1 MSSDI
6 HALSGA
12 YAVDALDD
20 IERAQF
26 ERHLVECS
34 TCAGEV
40 ESLREAAAVLAE
52 AAFMAPPAALR
63 DRILAGIETV
73 RPLPP
78 LLAPAASSS
87 VASVT
92 PAPSPVISLDVQRKK
107 RRFPALV
114 AAAAVVTL
122 IGTGVAVTQPWQDE
136 TAQVTPSAAEA
147 VLQAPD
153 AETWTKSPVT
163 GGTVKVTRSR
173 GLNQAVVQARG
184 LARLPADKT
193 YQLWLQHDGEMV
205 AAGLM
210 TDEGATT
217 VVLDGDPGTAEATA
231 ISIEPAG
238 GSTHPTNFPI
248 AMFEFE
254 QV

>member
-26 ERHLVECS
+26 ERHLAECA
-34 TCAGEV
+34 TCRSEV
-40 ESLREAAAVLAE
+40 ESLREASAVLAE
-52 AAFMAPPAALR
+52 AAFAAPPPGLR
-63 DRILAGIETV
+63 DRVLAGIETV

-78 LLAPAASSS
+78 VVSLAAEP
-87 VASVT
+87 
-92 PAPSPVISLDVQRKK
+92 RK

-114 AAAAVVTL
+114 AAAAVITL
-122 IGTGVAVTQPWQDE
+122 IGAGVAVTQPWQDE
-136 TAQVTPSAAEA
+136 TTQAPQLSASER

-163 GGTVKVTRSR
+163 GGTIKVTRSR
-173 GLNQAVVQARG
+173 SLNQAVVQSTG
-184 LARLPADKT
+184 LARLPEGKT
-193 YQLWLQHDGEMV
+193 YELWLQHDGEMV
-205 AAGLM
+205 AAGLL
-210 TDEGATT
+210 TDDAPAT
-217 VVLDGDPGTAEATA
+217 VVLEGDPGTAEATA
-231 ISIEPAG
+231 VSVEPAA
-238 GSTHPTNFPI
+238 GSKKPTTFPI
-248 AMFEFE
+248 AIFEFE

>member
-26 ERHLVECS
+26 ERHLAECD
-34 TCAGEV
+34 TCRSEV
-40 ESLREAAAVLAE
+40 DSLLEASGVLAE
-52 AAFMAPPAALR
+52 AVFLAPPAALR
-63 DRILAGIETV
+63 DRVLAGIETV

-78 LLAPAASSS
+78 
-87 VASVT
+87 VVT
-92 PAPSPVISLDVQRKK
+92 NVVSLDTVRRK

-122 IGTGVAVTQPWQDE
+122 IGAGVAVTQPWQDE
-136 TAQVTPSAAEA
+136 TTQITLSAADR

-163 GGTVKVTRSR
+163 GGTIKVTRSR
-173 GLNQAVVQARG
+173 SLNQAVVEAKG
-184 LARLPADKT
+184 LATLPDGKT
-193 YQLWLQHDGEMV
+193 YALWLQHDGVMIP
-205 AAGLM
+205 AGLLSG
-210 TDEGATT
+210 EGTLP
-217 VVLDGDPGTAEATA
+217 VVLEGDPGSAEATA
-231 ISIEPAG
+231 VSIEPAS
-238 GSTHPTNFPI
+238 GSLHPTTFPI
-248 AMFEFE
+248 ATFEFE

>member
-26 ERHLVECS
+26 ERHLAACDA
-34 TCAGEV
+34 CRAEV
-40 ESLREAAAVLAE
+40 ESLREASAMLAE
-52 AAFMAPPAALR
+52 TAAAGPPAALR
-63 DRILAGIETV
+63 DRVLAGIETV

-78 LLAPAASSS
+78 
-87 VASVT
+87 VVT
-92 PAPSPVISLDVQRKK
+92 PVVAVAPERRR

-122 IGTGVAVTQPWQDE
+122 IGVGGAVWQPWSDE
-136 TAQVTPSAAEA
+136 TSQAPSATER

-153 AETWTKSPVT
+153 AEVLTQELDNGAVVT
-163 GGTVKVTRSR
+163 LTRSVE
-173 GLNQAVVQARG
+173 LNQAV
-184 LARLPADKT
+184 LTTEDMPAPDSGT
-193 YQLWLQHDGEMV
+193 VYEVWLQHDDVMV
-205 AAGLM
+205 PAGLM
-210 TDEGATT
+210 DEPGSAT
-217 VVLDGDPGTAEATA
+217 VLLKGDPATA
-231 ISIEPAG
+231 NGAGITVEPEG
-238 GSTHPTNFPI
+238 GSEEPTGEVVTL
-248 AMFEFE
+248 FEFE

>member
-26 ERHLVECS
+26 ERHLAECDA
-34 TCAGEV
+34 CRAEV
-40 ESLREAAAVLAE
+40 DSLREASALLAE
-52 AAFMAPPAALR
+52 SAAAAPPAGLR
-63 DRILAGIETV
+63 ARILADIETV

-78 LLAPAASSS
+78 VVAP
-87 VASVT
+87 VV
-92 PAPSPVISLDVQRKK
+92 SLPERRR

-122 IGTGVAVTQPWQDE
+122 IGVGGAVWQPWSDDTSQ
-136 TAQVTPSAAEA
+136 TVSATQR

-153 AETWTKSPVT
+153 AEVLTQELDNGAVVT
-163 GGTVKVTRSR
+163 LTRSKE
-173 GLNQAVVQARG
+173 LNQAVLVTEDM
-184 LARLPADKT
+184 PAPDEGT
-193 YQLWLQHDGEMV
+193 VYEVWLQHDDVMV
-205 AAGLM
+205 PAGLM
-210 TDEGATT
+210 DQPGSAT
-217 VVLDGDPGTAEATA
+217 VLLKGDPATA
-231 ISIEPAG
+231 NGAGITVEPEG
-238 GSTHPTNFPI
+238 GSEEPTGEVVTL
-248 AMFEFE
+248 FEFE

>member
-26 ERHLVECS
+26 ERHLSDCD
-34 TCAGEV
+34 TCRWEV
-40 ESLREAAAVLAE
+40 DSLREASAVLAE

-63 DRILAGIETV
+63 DRVLAGIETV

-78 LLAPAASSS
+78 VVAPVTLLS
-87 VASVT
+87 
-92 PAPSPVISLDVQRKK
+92 DVRRK

-114 AAAAVVTL
+114 AAAAVITL
-122 IGTGVAVTQPWQDE
+122 IGSGVAVTQPWQDDA
-136 TAQVTPSAAEA
+136 TQQVELSAVDR
-147 VLQAPD
+147 VLLAPD

-173 GLNQAVVQARG
+173 SLNQAVVEAKG
-184 LARLPADKT
+184 LAALPDGKT

-210 TDEGATT
+210 PDSGPVA
-217 VVLDGDPGTAEATA
+217 VVLDGDPVTAQATA
-231 ISIEPAG
+231 VSVEPEG
-238 GSTHPTNFPI
+238 GSLHPTTFPI
-248 AMFEFE
+248 ATFEFE

>member
-26 ERHLVECS
+26 ERHLAACDACRSEI
-34 TCAGEV
+34 
-40 ESLREAAAVLAE
+40 ESLREASAMLAE
-52 AAFMAPPAALR
+52 TAAAGPPAALR
-63 DRILAGIETV
+63 DRVLAGIETV

-78 LLAPAASSS
+78 VVSPLVSAPE
-87 VASVT
+87 
-92 PAPSPVISLDVQRKK
+92 RRR

-122 IGTGVAVTQPWQDE
+122 IGIGGAVWQPWADE
-136 TAQVTPSAAEA
+136 TSQSPSATER

-153 AETWTKSPVT
+153 AEVLTQELDNGAVVT
-163 GGTVKVTRSR
+163 LTRSKE
-173 GLNQAVVQARG
+173 LNQAV
-184 LARLPADKT
+184 LTTEDMPAPDSGT
-193 YQLWLQHDGEMV
+193 VYEVWLQHDELMV
-205 AAGLM
+205 PAGLM
-210 TDEGATT
+210 DEAGSAT
-217 VVLDGDPGTAEATA
+217 VLLEGDPATA
-231 ISIEPAG
+231 NGAGITVEPAG
-238 GSTHPTNFPI
+238 GSDEPTGEVVTL
-248 AMFEFE
+248 FEFE

>member
-26 ERHLVECS
+26 ERHLAACDACRS
-34 TCAGEV
+34 EV
-40 ESLREAAAVLAE
+40 ESLREASAMLAE
-52 AAFMAPPAALR
+52 TAAGAPPAALR
-63 DRILAGIETV
+63 DRVLAGIETV

-78 LLAPAASSS
+78 VVAPV
-87 VASVT
+87 VAV
-92 PAPSPVISLDVQRKK
+92 APERRR

-122 IGTGVAVTQPWQDE
+122 IGVGGAVWQPWADE
-136 TAQVTPSAAEA
+136 TSQSPSATER

-153 AETWTKSPVT
+153 AEVLTQELDNGAVVT
-163 GGTVKVTRSR
+163 LTRSKE
-173 GLNQAVVQARG
+173 LNQAVLQTQDM
-184 LARLPADKT
+184 PAPDEGT
-193 YQLWLQHDGEMV
+193 VYEVWLQHDDVMV
-205 AAGLM
+205 PAGLM
-210 TDEGATT
+210 DEPGSAT
-217 VVLDGDPGTAEATA
+217 VLLEGDPATA
-231 ISIEPAG
+231 NGAGITVEPEG
-238 GSTHPTNFPI
+238 GSEEPEGPVVTL
-248 AMFEFE
+248 FEFE

>member
-26 ERHLVECS
+26 ERHLDECP
-34 TCAGEV
+34 TCRSEV
-40 ESLREAAAVLAE
+40 DSLREASGVLAE
-52 AAFMAPPAALR
+52 AAFVAPPAALR
-63 DRILAGIETV
+63 DRVLAGIETV

-78 LLAPAASSS
+78 L
-87 VASVT
+87 V
-92 PAPSPVISLDVQRKK
+92 SPVVSLATERRK

-114 AAAAVVTL
+114 AAAAVITL
-122 IGTGVAVTQPWQDE
+122 IGTGVAATQPWQDE
-136 TAQVTPSAAEA
+136 TTQFSLSAADR
-147 VLQAPD
+147 VLQASD

-163 GGTVKVTRSR
+163 GGTIKVTRSR
-173 GLNQAVVQARG
+173 SLNQAVIEAKG
-184 LARLPADKT
+184 LAKLPDDKT
-193 YQLWLQHDGEMV
+193 YALWLQHDGIMV
-205 AAGLM
+205 PAGLM
-210 TDEGATT
+210 TDEGAVA

-231 ISIEPAG
+231 VSIEPAG
-238 GSTHPTNFPI
+238 GSKHPTTFPI
-248 AMFEFE
+248 ATFEFE